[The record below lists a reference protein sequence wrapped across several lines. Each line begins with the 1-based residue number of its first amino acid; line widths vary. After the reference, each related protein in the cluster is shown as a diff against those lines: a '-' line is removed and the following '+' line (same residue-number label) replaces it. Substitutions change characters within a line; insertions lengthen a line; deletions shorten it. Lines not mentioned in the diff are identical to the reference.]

1 MAVAAGSLAEPSGKV
16 GPGQALIALVRRL
29 VAESAV
35 AAITLGLAFVL
46 GSLLIICTTTNP
58 FAVIGAH
65 GPSLKTIGLLLHYPF
80 NAFDSL
86 FSGSFGAPD
95 MGTATVTFGQALP
108 LVFTGMAVAFAFSCG
123 LFNIGA
129 EGQLVAGALV
139 ASMVGS
145 SWSGLPA
152 ILLVPAVLLISVLA
166 GGVLG
171 AIAGALKAYR
181 GAHEVITTIM
191 LNYIAIYGATAMV
204 EQGGPLNGPNSNG
217 EAVTAHAGT
226 NAFLPLLTWL
236 GKDSTLD
243 AGVFIALGCA
253 ALYWFIFARTS
264 FGYEITAVGLNPGAA
279 AYGGIPIKR
288 RMIMAMAIAGGLG
301 GLAGGLY
308 IADPTGTGAFQAPF
322 DPGWGF
328 DGIAIALLGK
338 GNPIGMIL
346 AAILFGALRT
356 GSQSM
361 QLVGVSPH
369 MTEVL
374 QGIIVL
380 FIALDVIVR
389 KLLNRRRGVRTPGD
403 FAAEWRGLLV
413 LAVASASIA
422 LIFSHIFFGAL
433 AIAFTVVF
441 VLIRRQVT
449 RGSVAVVVYSV
460 LCLALGLA
468 INQYL

>member
-1 MAVAAGSLAEPSGKV
+1 
-16 GPGQALIALVRRL
+16 
-29 VAESAV
+29 
-35 AAITLGLAFVL
+35 
-46 GSLLIICTTTNP
+46 
-58 FAVIGAH
+58 
-65 GPSLKTIGLLLHYPF
+65 
-80 NAFDSL
+80 
-86 FSGSFGAPD
+86 
-95 MGTATVTFGQALP
+95 
-108 LVFTGMAVAFAFSCG
+108 
-123 LFNIGA
+123 
-129 EGQLVAGALV
+129 
-139 ASMVGS
+139 
-145 SWSGLPA
+145 
-152 ILLVPAVLLISVLA
+152 
-166 GGVLG
+166 
-171 AIAGALKAYR
+171 
-181 GAHEVITTIM
+181 
-191 LNYIAIYGATAMV
+191 NYIAIYGATAMV

-346 AAILFGALRT
+346 SAILFGALRT

-380 FIALDVIVR
+380 FIALDALVR
-389 KLLNRRRGVRTPGD
+389 KLLNRRRRGAGVLPPSD
-403 FAAEWRGLLV
+403 FTMEWRGLLV
-413 LAVASASIA
+413 LSCVSATIA
-422 LIFSHIFFGAL
+422 LLFSHIFFGAL
-433 AIAFTVVF
+433 AFAFALLYMLT
-441 VLIRRQVT
+441 RRQIT
-449 RGSVAVVVYSV
+449 RGALAVILYGA

-468 INQYL
+468 VN